1 MQMRGRERE
10 KEEIRKKEEM
20 LKERQINNY
29 HIKER
34 MKCLQHRFAGC
45 QKSDYNKNTNESS
58 GSIIHEKRLCDSVDC
73 V

>member
-1 MQMRGRERE
+1 MRGRERE

-34 MKCLQHRFAGC
+34 MKRLQHSAGC